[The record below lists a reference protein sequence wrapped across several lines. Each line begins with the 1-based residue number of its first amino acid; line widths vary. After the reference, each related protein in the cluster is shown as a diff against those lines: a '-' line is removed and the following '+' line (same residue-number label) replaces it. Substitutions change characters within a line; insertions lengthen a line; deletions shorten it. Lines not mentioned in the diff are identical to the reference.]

1 MGSFGDY
8 LEKAILQHVFT
19 TGTTGSALAVPDKFV
34 ALCTMTVYDT
44 STGAQLIEPSAASG
58 YTRIQCETWD
68 EPSAAGG
75 DTENTGAIEFPQAT
89 TGGWGKITDFAIVD
103 ASDLSLGNV
112 LAYGKLTISKSV
124 ASGDTPKFATG
135 DLDITLA

>member
-1 MGSFGDY
+1 MGSFSDY
-8 LEKAILQHVFT
+8 LEGAILQHVFT
-19 TGTTGSALAVPDKFV
+19 TGLTGSALAVPDKFV
-34 ALCTMTVYDT
+34 ALCTKTVYDT

-58 YTRIQCETWD
+58 YTRIQNETWD
-68 EPSAAGG
+68 DPAGAG
-75 DTENTGAIEFPQAT
+75 ATENTGAIEFPQAT
-89 TGGWGKITDFAIVD
+89 TGGWGTITDFAIVD
-103 ASDLSLGNV
+103 SGDLSLGNV